1 MTQNSNLI
9 TPTPKT
15 RIGING
21 FGRIG
26 RCTFKQ
32 FLADDRFEVAGVN
45 DLAELDELAYLLK
58 YDSVHGWYPRKVST
72 SGDRLVVDGLE
83 IPFTQERDPTKLPWG
98 DLGVDVVI
106 ESTGAMRSRSDSAG
120 HLEAGAS
127 RVVISAPS
135 DDADATFVFGVN
147 DETYD
152 PDSHFVVS
160 NASCTTNCLA
170 PVAKVLSDNFGVE
183 HLMMTTIHAYTSSQ
197 SLMDMPTRKRRRG
210 RAAALSIIPTT
221 SGATKATALVI
232 PELKGRMDG
241 IAFRVPV
248 EDGSVTDITA
258 VLGREVTVDEV
269 HSALGQAAEGRMKR
283 VLRVTEEAL
292 VSRDIIGDPHSSI
305 VDAES
310 TMVLRGNVVKVVSWY
325 DNEWGY
331 SARMVDI
338 AAVVAG

>member
-32 FLADDRFEVAGVN
+32 FVADDRFEVAGVN

-72 SGDRLVVDGLE
+72 SGDRLVVDGIE

-152 PDSHFVVS
+152 PESHFVVS

-170 PVAKVLSDNFGVE
+170 PVAKVLSDTFGVE

-258 VLGREVTVDEV
+258 VLGRDVTVDEV
-269 HSALGQAAEGRMKR
+269 HSALGEAAEGRMKR

-338 AAVVAG
+338 AAVVTG